1 MNERVT
7 CGVVRRTWAH
17 EATRRAGYRE
27 VVPEPRTD
35 DRPAA
40 PPRDPAAAPRRTLW
54 QVARTPRMIGL
65 LILFLAAA
73 AVCARLGVW
82 QLDRA
87 EIRGAAAQQAAL
99 EETEAAPPVPIDDV
113 LAPQSSF
120 DGALVGRRVIA
131 TGHYEADGQL
141 LVADRVLH
149 GESGWLVLTPLR
161 TGSGAVLPVVRGWV
175 DDPESPVLAVPEGE
189 ITVTGYLQASEDS
202 GQAPDALPAGT
213 TDSISSAELLGVWGG
228 PIWTGYAVLS
238 ESDPAQDPGLE
249 LLGPP
254 TRSGTGLN
262 IQNLGYA
269 AQWWVFGG
277 FAVFLWIRLVRD
289 EMLRS
294 SGTDPFAELA
304 AEDDPA
310 DPEPGP

>member
-1 MNERVT
+1 MS
-7 CGVVRRTWAH
+7 A
-17 EATRRAGYRE
+17 
-27 VVPEPRTD
+27 PQTD
-35 DRPAA
+35 DRIDA
-40 PPRDPAAAPRRTLW
+40 PVREGGRRTLW

-65 LILFLAAA
+65 LVLFLAAA
-73 AVCARLGVW
+73 AVCARLGMW

-87 EIRGAAAQQAAL
+87 EIRGAAAAQAAL

-131 TGHYEADGQL
+131 TGSYEPDGQL

-149 GESGWLVLTPLR
+149 EQTGWLVLTPLR
-161 TGSGAVLPVVRGWV
+161 TDSGAVLPVVRGWT
-175 DDPESPVLAVPEGE
+175 DDPQAPELTVPEGRV
-189 ITVTGYLQASEDS
+189 TVTGYLQASEDS
-202 GQAPDALPAGT
+202 GQAPEAFPAGT

-228 PIWTGYAVLS
+228 PIWTGYSVLS
-238 ESDPAQDPGLE
+238 ESDPAQPADLE

-254 TRSGTGLN
+254 TRAGTGLN

-277 FAVFLWIRLVRD
+277 FAVFLWVRLVRD

-294 SGTDPFAELA
+294 SGTDPFAAL
-304 AEDDPA
+304 D
-310 DPEPGP
+310 EPVKPPHTAS

>member
-1 MNERVT
+1 MPDPVP
-7 CGVVRRTWAH
+7 A
-17 EATRRAGYRE
+17 AGYRE
-27 VVPEPRTD
+27 VVSAPQID
-35 DRPAA
+35 DRPGA
-40 PPRDPAAAPRRTLW
+40 PAGRRSLW
-54 QVARTPRMIGL
+54 QVARSPRMIGL

-87 EIRGAAAQQAAL
+87 EIRGAAAAQAAL
-99 EETEAAPPVPIDDV
+99 EETEAAAPVPIDDV
-113 LAPQSSF
+113 LAPQSTF

-131 TGHYEADGQL
+131 TGSYEADGQL

-161 TGSGAVLPVVRGWV
+161 TDSGAVLPVVRGWV
-175 DDPESPVLAVPEGE
+175 ADTGSPDLAVPEGTV
-189 ITVTGYLQASEDS
+189 TVTGYLQASEDS

-238 ESDPAQDPGLE
+238 ASDPAQSGGLE
-249 LLGPP
+249 LLGAP

-269 AQWWVFGG
+269 AQWWIFGA

-294 SGTDPFAELA
+294 SGTDPFAELDKPRPTQSVA
-304 AEDDPA
+304 ADES
-310 DPEPGP
+310 PEI

>member
-1 MNERVT
+1 MRL
-7 CGVVRRTWAH
+7 
-17 EATRRAGYRE
+17 AGYRE
-27 VVPEPRTD
+27 VVSEPQTD
-35 DRPAA
+35 DRPDAGPHAA
-40 PPRDPAAAPRRTLW
+40 EPGAPADDLGPRRSLW
-54 QVARTPRMIGL
+54 EVARTPRMIGL

-73 AVCARLGVW
+73 AVCARLGIW

-87 EIRGAAAQQAAL
+87 EIRGAAAAQAAL
-99 EETEAAPPVPIDDV
+99 EQTEAATPVPIDDL

-131 TGHYEADGQL
+131 TGTYEPDGQL
-141 LVADRVLH
+141 LVGDRVLH
-149 GESGWLVLTPLR
+149 GQTGWLVLTPLR
-161 TGSGAVLPVVRGWV
+161 TDSGAVLPVVRGWV
-175 DDPESPVLAVPEGE
+175 ADPDSPTLAVPEGE
-189 ITVTGYLQASEDS
+189 VTVTGFLQASEDS

-238 ESDPAQDPGLE
+238 ESDPAQSADLE

-289 EMLRS
+289 ERQRAT
-294 SGTDPFAELA
+294 GTDPFAELDERA
-304 AEDDPA
+304 
-310 DPEPGP
+310 